1 MVVLPQSLLRSN
13 SMTQDNR
20 KDGDVEMKTEEAPS
34 ARHGDISPINDS
46 ISNLP
51 ETQSSEA
58 KGPVKRKEPSWESLT
73 NFSRVTPAQF
83 QCIIFSPSSRYQ
95 PVRPVSTRESTIKAG
110 KGGAKTVHPDKYV
123 GGGGI
128 LLLVDERPGEPEEY
142 IELGTVPPPTSQA
155 TPAISV
161 SVRRTT
167 EIPRPNISLDPD
179 GPEADVPAPF
189 EVSYFLSTYDKC
201 IDH

>member
-1 MVVLPQSLLRSN
+1 
-13 SMTQDNR
+13 
-20 KDGDVEMKTEEAPS
+20 MKSEEVPS

-51 ETQSSEA
+51 ESQSPEA
-58 KGPVKRKEPSWESLT
+58 KGPTKRKEPNWESLT

-95 PVRPVSTRESTIKAG
+95 PVRPVSAREPTIKTG
-110 KGGAKTVHPDKYV
+110 KGATKTVHPDKYI

-155 TPAISV
+155 APTISA
-161 SVRRTT
+161 SITTT
-167 EIPRPNISLDPD
+167 EVLHRNISLDPNA
-179 GPEADVPAPF
+179 PEADVPAPF
-189 EVSYFLSTYDKC
+189 EVSSFLLT
-201 IDH
+201 

>member
-1 MVVLPQSLLRSN
+1 
-13 SMTQDNR
+13 MTQDNR
-20 KDGDVEMKTEEAPS
+20 KDGDVEMKSEEVPS

-51 ETQSSEA
+51 EGQSSEA
-58 KGPVKRKEPSWESLT
+58 RGPVKRKEPSWESLT

-95 PVRPVSTRESTIKAG
+95 PVRPVSTREPTIKAG
-110 KGGAKTVHPDKYV
+110 KGAGKMVHPDKYV

-142 IELGTVPPPTSQA
+142 IELGTVPPPTQA
-155 TPAISV
+155 APVITASV
-161 SVRRTT
+161 TTT
-167 EIPRPNISLDPD
+167 EVLRRNISLDPD

-189 EVSYFLSTYDKC
+189 EVSEFLLIYNKC

>member
-1 MVVLPQSLLRSN
+1 
-13 SMTQDNR
+13 
-20 KDGDVEMKTEEAPS
+20 MKSEEVPS

-51 ETQSSEA
+51 ESQSPEA
-58 KGPVKRKEPSWESLT
+58 RGPIKRKEPSWESLA

-83 QCIIFSPSSRYQ
+83 QCIIFPPSSRYQ
-95 PVRPVSTRESTIKAG
+95 PVRPVSAREPTIKAG
-110 KGGAKTVHPDKYV
+110 KGATKTVHPEKYA

-142 IELGTVPPPTSQA
+142 IELTVPPPTIQA
-155 TPAISV
+155 APASSASI
-161 SVRRTT
+161 TT
-167 EIPRPNISLDPD
+167 TGVLNRNISLDPD

-189 EVSYFLSTYDKC
+189 EVSWSLLTQRQVRTND
-201 IDH
+201 